1 MKQRKW
7 KGKIKNTIENERKL
21 KTTNEKEKKKE
32 KHGTLL
38 FWASSSCNMISP
50 SLRRWSKF

>member
-21 KTTNEKEKKKE
+21 KTTNEKEKKKR
-32 KHGTLL
+32 KTRYIVVLGVVIL
-38 FWASSSCNMISP
+38 
-50 SLRRWSKF
+50 